1 MTEPEKKRR
10 IEELRRE
17 LKELE
22 AVPRS
27 DWHKAFEA
35 FLNLRI
41 AKYDGVRID
50 KEVEIGVN
58 PPRADFIILTSD
70 GKVDFEESIFRI
82 FRKVNIIEYKSH
94 EDSLNEAVIYKTCGY
109 AATYIGTAAHER
121 GISRD
126 QVTVTIFR
134 AVKNARL
141 FSSWEK
147 AGRLVK
153 TGIPGIYQVL
163 GFFDLPFQ
171 IVITGELEGAEYAAC
186 RVIAAKVREADIQQ
200 VVNSSNRVA
209 DEGLKDYYRT
219 ILTLMAEKHYGLLST
234 VIRRTSMST
243 DALLDI
249 LKDDIDRIV
258 DERLEQ
264 ERKTSSEQLEQE
276 RRAASEQL
284 EQERK
289 TASEQLE
296 QERRAASEQLEQERR
311 AADEQIHDIIKNV
324 MEAYHI
330 TAGEAMDVL
339 KIPQPK
345 REYYSE
351 HILHDV

>member
-1 MTEPEKKRR
+1 M
-10 IEELRRE
+10 
-17 LKELE
+17 
-22 AVPRS
+22 
-27 DWHKAFEA
+27 
-35 FLNLRI
+35 
-41 AKYDGVRID
+41 
-50 KEVEIGVN
+50 
-58 PPRADFIILTSD
+58 
-70 GKVDFEESIFRI
+70 
-82 FRKVNIIEYKSH
+82 
-94 EDSLNEAVIYKTCGY
+94 
-109 AATYIGTAAHER
+109 
-121 GISRD
+121 
-126 QVTVTIFR
+126 
-134 AVKNARL
+134 
-141 FSSWEK
+141 
-147 AGRLVK
+147 
-153 TGIPGIYQVL
+153 

-200 VVNSSNRVA
+200 VVNSSKRVA
-209 DEGLKDYYRT
+209 DEGLKDYYRI

-264 ERKTSSEQLEQE
+264 ERKT
-276 RRAASEQL
+276 
-284 EQERK
+284 
-289 TASEQLE
+289 ASEQLE
-296 QERRAASEQLEQERR
+296 QERRAASK
-311 AADEQIHDIIKNV
+311 QIHDIIKNV

>member
-1 MTEPEKKRR
+1 MTSK
-10 IEELRRE
+10 
-17 LKELE
+17 
-22 AVPRS
+22 
-27 DWHKAFEA
+27 
-35 FLNLRI
+35 
-41 AKYDGVRID
+41 
-50 KEVEIGVN
+50 
-58 PPRADFIILTSD
+58 
-70 GKVDFEESIFRI
+70 
-82 FRKVNIIEYKSH
+82 
-94 EDSLNEAVIYKTCGY
+94 
-109 AATYIGTAAHER
+109 
-121 GISRD
+121 
-126 QVTVTIFR
+126 
-134 AVKNARL
+134 
-141 FSSWEK
+141 
-147 AGRLVK
+147 
-153 TGIPGIYQVL
+153 
-163 GFFDLPFQ
+163 
-171 IVITGELEGAEYAAC
+171 
-186 RVIAAKVREADIQQ
+186 
-200 VVNSSNRVA
+200 RVA
-209 DEGLKDYYRT
+209 DEGLKDYYRI

-264 ERKTSSEQLEQE
+264 ERKT
-276 RRAASEQL
+276 ASEQL

-296 QERRAASEQLEQERR
+296 QLEKERKTASEQLEQERR

-330 TAGEAMDVL
+330 TAVEAMDVL

>member
-1 MTEPEKKRR
+1 MTSK
-10 IEELRRE
+10 
-17 LKELE
+17 
-22 AVPRS
+22 
-27 DWHKAFEA
+27 
-35 FLNLRI
+35 
-41 AKYDGVRID
+41 
-50 KEVEIGVN
+50 
-58 PPRADFIILTSD
+58 
-70 GKVDFEESIFRI
+70 
-82 FRKVNIIEYKSH
+82 
-94 EDSLNEAVIYKTCGY
+94 
-109 AATYIGTAAHER
+109 
-121 GISRD
+121 
-126 QVTVTIFR
+126 
-134 AVKNARL
+134 
-141 FSSWEK
+141 
-147 AGRLVK
+147 
-153 TGIPGIYQVL
+153 
-163 GFFDLPFQ
+163 
-171 IVITGELEGAEYAAC
+171 
-186 RVIAAKVREADIQQ
+186 
-200 VVNSSNRVA
+200 RVA

-264 ERKTSSEQLEQE
+264 ERKTASEQLEQE

-296 QERRAASEQLEQERR
+296 QERRAAS
-311 AADEQIHDIIKNV
+311 EQIHDIIKNV

>member
-1 MTEPEKKRR
+1 MGGVAEDNPEFS
-10 IEELRRE
+10 
-17 LKELE
+17 
-22 AVPRS
+22 AVCMS
-27 DWHKAFEA
+27 
-35 FLNLRI
+35 I
-41 AKYDGVRID
+41 
-50 KEVEIGVN
+50 
-58 PPRADFIILTSD
+58 S
-70 GKVDFEESIFRI
+70 ESPIW
-82 FRKVNIIEYKSH
+82 
-94 EDSLNEAVIYKTCGY
+94 
-109 AATYIGTAAHER
+109 TAAHER

-141 FSSWEK
+141 FTSWEK

-264 ERKTSSEQLEQE
+264 ERKT
-276 RRAASEQL
+276 ASEQL
-284 EQERK
+284 EQARK

-296 QERRAASEQLEQERR
+296 QERRAANEQLEQERR
-311 AADEQIHDIIKNV
+311 AASEQIHDIIKNV

>member
-1 MTEPEKKRR
+1 MVVA
-10 IEELRRE
+10 L
-17 LKELE
+17 LKPSS
-22 AVPRS
+22 AVCMS
-27 DWHKAFEA
+27 
-35 FLNLRI
+35 I
-41 AKYDGVRID
+41 
-50 KEVEIGVN
+50 
-58 PPRADFIILTSD
+58 S
-70 GKVDFEESIFRI
+70 ESPIW
-82 FRKVNIIEYKSH
+82 
-94 EDSLNEAVIYKTCGY
+94 
-109 AATYIGTAAHER
+109 TAAHER

-153 TGIPGIYQVL
+153 TGIPGIYQVFGL
-163 GFFDLPFQ
+163 FDLPFQ
-171 IVITGELEGAEYAAC
+171 IVITGELEGAEYAVC
-186 RVIAAKVREADIQQ
+186 RVIAAKVSEADIQQ

-264 ERKTSSEQLEQE
+264 ERKTASEQLEQERRAASEQIEQLEKERKTANEQLEQE

-296 QERRAASEQLEQERR
+296 QERRAAS
-311 AADEQIHDIIKNV
+311 EQIHDIIKNV